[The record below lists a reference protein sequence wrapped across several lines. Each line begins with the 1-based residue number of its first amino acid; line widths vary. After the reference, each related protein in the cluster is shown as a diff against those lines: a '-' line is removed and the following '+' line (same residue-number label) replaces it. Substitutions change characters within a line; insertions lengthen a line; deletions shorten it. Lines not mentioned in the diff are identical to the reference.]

1 MPIDPALAGRLFEPT
16 APVTVTQERIDA
28 FAACLG
34 APVGGV
40 APPTFPF
47 TLVVGAWQ
55 RMFDDPDLGIELH
68 RLVHADQRFT
78 AFRALRAGD
87 EVVATATLTS
97 IRPIGD
103 SDRLVVDTTLA
114 TTAGEP
120 LGTACSTLLCAHVG
134 ADA

>member
-1 MPIDPALAGRLFEPT
+1 MLIDPALAGRVFEPT
-16 APVTVTQERIDA
+16 LPVTVTQERIDA

-34 APVGGV
+34 APVGGS

-47 TLVVGAWQ
+47 TIAVAAWQ
-55 RMFDDPDLGIELH
+55 RMFDDPDLDIELH

-78 AFRALRAGD
+78 AARAVRAGD

-97 IRPIGD
+97 IRPTAGA
-103 SDRLVVDTTLA
+103 DRLVVDTALA
-114 TTAGEP
+114 TTAREH
-120 LGTACSTLLCAHVG
+120 LGTATSTLLCAHVG

>member
-1 MPIDPALAGRLFEPT
+1 MPIDPALAGRVFEPT

-34 APVGGV
+34 APTGGV

-47 TLVVGAWQ
+47 TLVVAAWQ
-55 RMFDDPDLGIELH
+55 RMFDDADLGIELH

-78 AFRALRAGD
+78 AVRALRAGD
-87 EVVATATLTS
+87 EVVATATLS
-97 IRPIGD
+97 SVRPIGD
-103 SDRLVVDTTLA
+103 ADRLVVDTALSSA
-114 TTAGEP
+114 DGDQ
-120 LGTACSTLLCAHVG
+120 LGTATSTLLCAHVG